1 MDYVLTGIYKKQVFY
16 NADNSYHVAKVI
28 VKDSNIPQYEQ
39 FLNIDGTITVIG
51 YFPELIID
59 EIYRF
64 VGNIVNN
71 NYGTQFD
78 VKDFELVQEKDEESL
93 IKFLSSSLFKG
104 IGKKTATKIV
114 DILGT
119 DCIDKIVNDM
129 TVLDL
134 VPGLNDQK
142 KTLIYEVLQQ
152 NYQSQKIM
160 HFLLKN
166 GFGTRLA
173 TKIYKCYKENT
184 LIYLQENPYRLIDE
198 IENIGFK
205 KADNLAINLN
215 FDLKSP
221 FRIQAAIRYVFE
233 EYCFNEGYTYLTLD
247 QLLPKVVAFLNNHDI
262 TITEAEITDNINN
275 LIKESKIL
283 IEENRCYLPLLYYAE
298 VSIAEKLAN
307 LLEEE
312 ENEVCDEEV
321 IQVINEVEKE
331 LNITYSETQFKAIE
345 MALTKKVVVLTG
357 GPGTGKTTIV
367 KGFLRAYRKLFGKK
381 SIALVAPTGRA
392 AKRLNETTNYPAQT
406 IHRLLGYQ
414 LSGEFTFNE
423 HNPLDCD
430 VIVIDEAS
438 MIDVVLMSQLLKSL
452 RNHVKMII
460 VGDVD
465 QLPSVGP
472 GNVLKDIIMSGV
484 VPIIKLDKVHRQG
497 EGSSIVSLAHDINKQ
512 IISKD
517 LLIKQKDRNFIIC
530 SNDTLLKNLK
540 FIMENALDKAYTL
553 EEIQV
558 LAPMY
563 KGNLGIDNINSYLQE
578 WLNPKSGD
586 IKEFKYLNKVFRT
599 GDKVIQL
606 VNRPDLNIMNGDIG
620 FIKDIYD
627 EESRDDDV
635 RLTVD
640 FDGNIVD
647 LTEND
652 LNDLSLAYC
661 ISIHKAQGS
670 EFDIVIVLLSKSY
683 YIMLRK
689 NLLYTAVTRAKKSL
703 ILLGDPDAYKLAIQN
718 DQEIMRQTTL
728 IERLQMR
735 FNRRIITIDDY
746 KFIYKPIKK
755 LSPYDFLE

>member
-1 MDYVLTGIYKKQVFY
+1 
-16 NADNSYHVAKVI
+16 
-28 VKDSNIPQYEQ
+28 
-39 FLNIDGTITVIG
+39 
-51 YFPELIID
+51 
-59 EIYRF
+59 
-64 VGNIVNN
+64 
-71 NYGTQFD
+71 
-78 VKDFELVQEKDEESL
+78 
-93 IKFLSSSLFKG
+93 
-104 IGKKTATKIV
+104 
-114 DILGT
+114 
-119 DCIDKIVNDM
+119 
-129 TVLDL
+129 
-134 VPGLNDQK
+134 
-142 KTLIYEVLQQ
+142 
-152 NYQSQKIM
+152 
-160 HFLLKN
+160 
-166 GFGTRLA
+166 
-173 TKIYKCYKENT
+173 
-184 LIYLQENPYRLIDE
+184 
-198 IENIGFK
+198 
-205 KADNLAINLN
+205 
-215 FDLKSP
+215 
-221 FRIQAAIRYVFE
+221 
-233 EYCFNEGYTYLTLD
+233 
-247 QLLPKVVAFLNNHDI
+247 
-262 TITEAEITDNINN
+262 
-275 LIKESKIL
+275 
-283 IEENRCYLPLLYYAE
+283 
-298 VSIAEKLAN
+298 
-307 LLEEE
+307 
-312 ENEVCDEEV
+312 
-321 IQVINEVEKE
+321 
-331 LNITYSETQFKAIE
+331 
-345 MALTKKVVVLTG
+345 
-357 GPGTGKTTIV
+357 
-367 KGFLRAYRKLFGKK
+367 LRAYRKLFGKK

-472 GNVLKDIIMSGV
+472 GNVLKDIITSGV